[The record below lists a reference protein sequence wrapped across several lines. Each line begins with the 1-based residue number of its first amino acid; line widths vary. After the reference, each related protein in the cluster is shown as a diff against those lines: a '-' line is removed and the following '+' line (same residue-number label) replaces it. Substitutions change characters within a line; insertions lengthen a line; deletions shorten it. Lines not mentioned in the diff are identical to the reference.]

1 MTSTIAV
8 SEATRKQLMRL
19 KLEENAR
26 SMDDLIQKM
35 IIDHKVAKL
44 TQVAKKF
51 RERMDQL
58 HLTPT
63 DLVE

>member
-8 SEATRKQLMRL
+8 SEGTRKKLMQL
-19 KLEENAR
+19 KIEENAK
-26 SMDDLIQKM
+26 SMDELIQKM
-35 IIDHKVAKL
+35 ITDHKVAKL

-51 RERMDQL
+51 RERMDQF
-58 HLTPT
+58 HLTPA

>member
-1 MTSTIAV
+1 
-8 SEATRKQLMRL
+8 MRL